1 MRSSYKGEHYHVTRA
16 RGELT
21 VIVPTNSC
29 PVRLNG
35 KRLAFSV
42 VRGDQM
48 RAAGLSALFLL
59 FLLLPGS
66 CPGPISGIALAD
78 EKQGAAGTN
87 SQPAELWPGESG
99 GMSPPSSGAQAA
111 VPPASDEK
119 RETGWNKTREQYLA
133 LFGGPASAGDATA
146 TYNSTGFLFSGPTTT
161 TANIRFNSASIIG
174 VRWGMWGGDTYP
186 YLGFA
191 MELSTFQAEGVSGGT
206 AAIAA
211 NVDYIAFTLMP
222 MVRLRFFR
230 TESLPSGHVNIY
242 GGIALSFVPSGS
254 VTTNAFE
261 ADLMGSGVGG
271 LLGVS
276 LRFSLLDLFAEV
288 RSMNMNLEVDQ
299 LFSSGDLTMSTKETV
314 FGAAVRF

>member
-1 MRSSYKGEHYHVTRA
+1 
-16 RGELT
+16 
-21 VIVPTNSC
+21 
-29 PVRLNG
+29 
-35 KRLAFSV
+35 
-42 VRGDQM
+42 M

-78 EKQGAAGTN
+78 EKQGAGTS

-99 GMSPPSSGAQAA
+99 GMSPPSSGAQAS

-206 AAIAA
+206 EAIAA